1 MERKKFMFKN
11 QNHIEK
17 LTEKIVPSVPKGMWL
32 KCEKCGRI
40 IYKEEL
46 IENDYICPICCKNFR
61 MPSIKRI
68 ESILD
73 KCTFKE
79 LYLDIPECN
88 PIGFPNY
95 IEKISKFKG
104 ITNLHEAIVTGY
116 GKIAN
121 ISILIGVFDTRFL
134 MGSMG
139 YVVGE
144 KITRLFEDAT
154 MKRLPVILFSCSG
167 GARMQEGTISLMQM
181 AKTSV
186 AVKKHSDAGLLYISV
201 LTDPTTGG
209 VAASFAMQG
218 DIIMAEPNALVGFAG
233 PRVIEQTIK
242 QKLPEGFQSS
252 EFLLEHGFIDDII
265 ERKKLKQYL
274 AKILTLHQD
283 NGFEQTLVEG
293 EEIGNVSISNNDAWN
308 KVLLSRKSDRPT
320 TLEYVE
326 KIFDSFI
333 ELHGDRV
340 MGDDLAI
347 IGGIASLNNIPITI
361 IGHQKGRDTKE
372 NLRRNFAM
380 AHPEGY
386 RKALRLMKQAE
397 KFGRPIVTFI
407 DTPGAACDFKAEEY
421 GQATAISQILFEM
434 STLKVPIL
442 SILIGEGGSGGALGI
457 AVANEV
463 LALENA
469 TYSILSPEGFAS
481 ILWKDSKKAGEASTI
496 MKMTADELLKLG
508 IVDAIIPEN
517 GVVNRDSMDKTAI
530 YLKRK
535 IIYFINKMKC
545 RSTSEIVQMRQKRFR
560 NL

>member
-1 MERKKFMFKN
+1 MFKN
-11 QNHIEK
+11 QNCSEKLIEK
-17 LTEKIVPSVPKGMWL
+17 SAPSVPKGMWV

-46 IENDYICPICCKNFR
+46 AENDYVCPICCKNFR

-88 PIGFPNY
+88 PIDFPNY
-95 IEKISKFKG
+95 NEKILKLKK
-104 ITNLHEAIVTGY
+104 ITNLHEAVVTGY

-121 ISILIGVFDTRFL
+121 ISIMIGVFDTSFL

-144 KITRLFEDAT
+144 KITRLFEEAT

-181 AKTSV
+181 AKTCV
-186 AVKKHSDAGLLYISV
+186 AVKKHSDAGLLYISI

-209 VAASFAMQG
+209 VAASFAMLG
-218 DIIMAEPNALVGFAG
+218 DVIVAEPGALVGFAG

-242 QKLPEGFQSS
+242 QKLPDGFQSS

-265 ERKKLKQYL
+265 KRKILKQYL
-274 AKILTLHQD
+274 EKIIILHHD
-283 NGFEQTLVEG
+283 NKFEQILVED
-293 EEIGNVSISNNDAWN
+293 ERIEKVCISKNDTWN
-308 KVLLSRKSDRPT
+308 KVLLSRKPDRPT

-326 KIFDSFI
+326 KIFDDFI
-333 ELHGDRV
+333 EFHGDRV

-347 IGGIASLNNIPITI
+347 IGGIASLNSIPITV

-386 RKALRLMKQAE
+386 RKALRFMKQAE

-434 STLKVPIL
+434 STLNVPIL

-457 AVANEV
+457 AVANEI

-481 ILWKDSKKAGEASTI
+481 ILWKDSKKAREASTV
-496 MKMTADELLKLG
+496 MKMTADELLRLG

-517 GVVNRDSMDKTAI
+517 GVVNRDNMDETAI
-530 YLKRK
+530 YLNKK
-535 IIYFINKMKC
+535 IIYFINKMKS
-545 RSTSEIVQMRQKRFR
+545 RSASEIVQMRQERFR